1 MKQKGSETLDKKED
15 WKLIEGSRYK
25 IISIGGRDSSLETE
39 GVFRGYA
46 TIGIEEAGLVMELP
60 GEPKD
65 GNERLRIVPL
75 HAILAIDML
84 DIKHHEGHEEEK
96 EPSGHYYG

>member
-1 MKQKGSETLDKKED
+1 MDKKED

-25 IISIGGRDSSLETE
+25 ILSIGGRDSSLETE

-46 TIGIEEAGLVMELP
+46 TIGIEEAGLVIELP
-60 GEPKD
+60 GEQKE
-65 GNERLRIVPL
+65 GGGKHRIVPL
-75 HAILAIDML
+75 HAILAIDVL
-84 DIKHHEGHEEEK
+84 DVKNPEGRDEEK